1 MRTVILLGTPFFVS
15 ELRSLL
21 ATSSSVEVK
30 YYDGASTV
38 DGALYVYFGE
48 SKKDKARKYEN
59 ISLTKLAKEARIV
72 PILKNLDDF
81 RSNIPDE
88 LSAINAISV
97 DSVLAVGKLK
107 CFILEFF
114 GLLESN
120 RKVFISYKRNDSLTF
135 AHQLHD
141 ALVAAHYKPFLD
153 SYSINY
159 GVDFQEYLRH
169 ELSDS
174 SVFVFLNTP
183 NYPMSQFTMEELTVC
198 SKLQMG
204 ILEIKTP
211 NSSSYE
217 EAKFSVRYELSKEIT
232 KDEKVDEAIISSII
246 STLENNRLEMQSFRQ
261 KALGDQLKS
270 IYPDVIE
277 DSDINGYES
286 PSRKCMFFPVYH
298 IPLSL
303 DMQNIQSYSVKG
315 LQVAGFYN
323 GLYCRS
329 DVRNHIEWLNG
340 ISPVQMLDITK

>member
-30 YYDGASTV
+30 DYDGASTV

-97 DSVLAVGKLK
+97 DSMLAVGKLK

-120 RKVFISYKRNDSLTF
+120 RKVFIPYKRNDSLTF
-135 AHQLHD
+135 AHQLHN

-174 SVFVFLNTP
+174 SMFVFLNTP
-183 NYPMSQFTMEELTVC
+183 NYPMSQFIC
-198 SKLQMG
+198 
-204 ILEIKTP
+204 
-211 NSSSYE
+211 
-217 EAKFSVRYELSKEIT
+217 
-232 KDEKVDEAIISSII
+232 
-246 STLENNRLEMQSFRQ
+246 
-261 KALGDQLKS
+261 
-270 IYPDVIE
+270 
-277 DSDINGYES
+277 
-286 PSRKCMFFPVYH
+286 
-298 IPLSL
+298 
-303 DMQNIQSYSVKG
+303 
-315 LQVAGFYN
+315 
-323 GLYCRS
+323 
-329 DVRNHIEWLNG
+329 
-340 ISPVQMLDITK
+340 